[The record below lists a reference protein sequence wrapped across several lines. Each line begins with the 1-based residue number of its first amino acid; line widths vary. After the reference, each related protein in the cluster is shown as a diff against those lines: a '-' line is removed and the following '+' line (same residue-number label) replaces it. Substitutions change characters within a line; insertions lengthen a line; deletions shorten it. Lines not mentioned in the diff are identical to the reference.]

1 LNEGQQPLSM
11 YRMAPTYHQL
21 RRLHF
26 RITIKAW
33 VRGIDKALL
42 AFAGVLPIGILAVL
56 AVFVLVQAEALRTLL
71 RAEAPLEQ
79 RLAVIVAWQF
89 LTFVLLRALREA
101 VLMPKARA
109 FFSSLPLPHSSELRS
124 DFTFALQGYSLLW
137 APLGWVA
144 FTTQTFEAWL
154 SLGVLI
160 VTSLC
165 ANLTLLR
172 GRPWHSLPA
181 LVALPTLA
189 LPASPVVLL
198 GAVSVAGVA
207 LWRSYLPGSVRSAQ
221 PARASDLAERLSI
234 RSGLALS
241 FFAHDLRSNV
251 LIRIGVIAGT
261 LAACLLMAAL
271 RAQGAAGTRSMVFVG
286 AVAAVAL
293 YPLPALWRGTLLT
306 KLHFLAGQAEFVRR
320 IGPSVYGIPALLFGG
335 SLLVAA
341 FFDAGE
347 SAPATPAIFG
357 TLFVAGV
364 VAARCGVQMAS
375 WLMPL
380 SSFVAVLILGGIL

>member
-1 LNEGQQPLSM
+1 M
-11 YRMAPTYHQL
+11 
-21 RRLHF
+21 
-26 RITIKAW
+26 
-33 VRGIDKALL
+33 
-42 AFAGVLPIGILAVL
+42 L

-101 VLMPKARA
+101 VLMPKVRA
-109 FFSSLPLPHSSELRS
+109 FFSRLPLPHSSELRS

-271 RAQGAAGTRSMVFVG
+271 RAQGAAGTRSLVFVG

-335 SLLVAA
+335 ALLVAA

>member
-1 LNEGQQPLSM
+1 M

-33 VRGIDKALL
+33 LRGIDKALL

-71 RAEAPLEQ
+71 RADAPLEQ

-89 LTFVLLRALREA
+89 VTFVLLRALREA

-109 FFSSLPLPHSSELRS
+109 FFSSLPLPRSSELRS
-124 DFTFALQGYSLLW
+124 DFTFALQGYSILW
-137 APLGWVA
+137 APFGWVA
-144 FTTQTFEAWL
+144 FTTQTLEAWL

-165 ANLTLLR
+165 ANLALLR
-172 GRPWHSLPA
+172 ARPWHSLPA
-181 LVALPTLA
+181 LVALSTLV

-207 LWRSYLPGSVRSAQ
+207 LWRSYLPVSVRSTQ
-221 PARASDLAERLSI
+221 SSPASDLAERLSI

-271 RAQGAAGTRSMVFVG
+271 RAQGAAGTRSLVFVG

-293 YPLPALWRGTLLT
+293 
-306 KLHFLAGQAEFVRR
+306 
-320 IGPSVYGIPALLFGG
+320 
-335 SLLVAA
+335 
-341 FFDAGE
+341 
-347 SAPATPAIFG
+347 
-357 TLFVAGV
+357 
-364 VAARCGVQMAS
+364 
-375 WLMPL
+375 
-380 SSFVAVLILGGIL
+380 